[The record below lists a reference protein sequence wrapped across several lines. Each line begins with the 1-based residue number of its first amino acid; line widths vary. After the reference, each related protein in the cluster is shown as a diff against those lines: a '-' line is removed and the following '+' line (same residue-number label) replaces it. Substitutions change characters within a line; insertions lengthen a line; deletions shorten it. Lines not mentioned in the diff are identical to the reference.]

1 MSFNAY
7 NSYGDDTGPVNIGLG
22 NNDNWDEFSVTYNSH
37 GSDHG
42 GALDSQIVS
51 SSTVN
56 SYVSWDVS
64 TVGANEFM
72 QDNYMT
78 FFMFIPNPGTGDNWH
93 NFEPEEHDSSH
104 EAFLNIDYTIAAVP
118 EPSTYALMLGGL
130 GLIGLMARRRKA

>member
-1 MSFNAY
+1 M
-7 NSYGDDTGPVNIGLG
+7 NIGLG

-72 QDNYMT
+72 QDNYLT

-104 EAFLNIDYTIAAVP
+104 EVFLNIDYTIAAVP